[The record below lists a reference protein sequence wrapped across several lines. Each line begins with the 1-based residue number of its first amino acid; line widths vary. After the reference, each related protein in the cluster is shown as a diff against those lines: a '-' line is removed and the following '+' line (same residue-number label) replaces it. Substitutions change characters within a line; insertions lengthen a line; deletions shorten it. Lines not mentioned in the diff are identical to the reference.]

1 VRFTQVD
8 PTKTRLIGTDGIG
21 QDKGIAPIILGSRR
35 TVTIP
40 EPVELLGMQRKE
52 VEAAVEQTLDN
63 RAPRHFDGDGDPLWL
78 SRRQGPQPV
87 RQPSQTGS
95 IMVHDPF
102 THPASVPVEHT
113 DLMLP

>member
-1 VRFTQVD
+1 MRVTQLD
-8 PTKTRLIGTDGIG
+8 PTKTRLIGTDGIS

-40 EPVELLGMQRKE
+40 EPVELLGIQRQE

-87 RQPSQTGS
+87 RQPSQTGA
-95 IMVHDPF
+95 IMVHNPF
-102 THPASVPVEHT
+102 THPASVPVEHK